1 MLALIK
7 TFPFVRAFIRS
18 LFYFLIWCRL
28 LGICC
33 FLSWDSCICRKLK
46 RMSVCDFYSFVK
58 FYWKELVLKA
68 VRPRSEKLSHRHL
81 NMAINLIFIGNQTRK
96 ITNNFFFYIIL
107 IHYEILWPK
116 YILTAEG
123 ESLELFVLTENIS
136 MLISNLNE
144 IPNF

>member
-96 ITNNFFFYIIL
+96 ITNNFFFFYNSDPLWNPVTKIYINSWRGIFRVVCTHWKH
-107 IHYEILWPK
+107 ID
-116 YILTAEG
+116 A
-123 ESLELFVLTENIS
+123 
-136 MLISNLNE
+136 
-144 IPNF
+144 NF